1 MVPMIKVICHLLQL
15 LSSYQD
21 DVDLSFPPSD
31 PSDPSVRSNV
41 TNIDVQT
48 VTDVEVHFY
57 IFLGCLFCRVKEEL
71 EAIYEGKDKA
81 TTREALATSWRNH
94 LDAPGVRDRLY
105 DSVVELV
112 CSILPCVTA
121 CSNCL
126 IRPVM
131 HADELQ
137 APITETPFR
146 CAGLSIRPGQY
157 TLKDISAVEFMSKF
171 GRPM

>member
-31 PSDPSVRSNV
+31 PSVRSNL

-57 IFLGCLFCRVKEEL
+57 IFLGRLFFRVKEEL

-105 DSVVELV
+105 GSVVELV
-112 CSILPCVTA
+112 
-121 CSNCL
+121 
-126 IRPVM
+126 
-131 HADELQ
+131 
-137 APITETPFR
+137 
-146 CAGLSIRPGQY
+146 
-157 TLKDISAVEFMSKF
+157 
-171 GRPM
+171 